1 MSDTSVA
8 TDASVARRLAFV
20 RFDAEAREALNAVK
34 PALDAALPSAM
45 DNFYSHIS
53 KFEEAR
59 QFFGGAGQDGSQKM
73 QAAAGRQVK
82 HWSAIS
88 AADFGDAYV
97 QSAKRIGRIHADI
110 GLEPR
115 WYVGGYTVII
125 DQLVSVVLEQLWP
138 KALGLRAPGC
148 ERASDALSAL
158 LKASLFDME
167 LVISTYLEESE
178 KRRLAAEEAREQA
191 EMEQRTALA
200 ALAEAI
206 DQLAK
211 GRLDYRLGTL
221 DAPNYASIQ
230 SDFNRAMEHLEE
242 AVGRIHG
249 NADVIRDGS
258 TKIVQAADDLAR
270 RTEHQAASLEE
281 TAAALEEIS
290 QATSQTA
297 SGALKA
303 DGVAQEAK
311 TSAQSSS
318 QAMRDMVVAMA
329 EIDSSAK
336 QIGQIVSL
344 IDDIAFQT
352 NLLALNAGVE
362 AARAGDAGR
371 GFAVVASEVRSLAQ
385 RSADAA
391 REIKT
396 LIASSGERVSAG
408 VNLVGQ
414 TGEALEV
421 LIGKVSEISVLV
433 AEMANSAKEQS
444 IGLTGINDAVNQL
457 DQVTQQNA
465 AMVEESTTASHAL
478 ALEAENLATSVSH
491 FQIAGRMADAV
502 MPVASHQRR
511 AAPALKVVRAEKA
524 KAVAIDDGW
533 SEF

>member
-8 TDASVARRLAFV
+8 TDASIARRLAFV
-20 RFDAEAREALNAVK
+20 RFDAEAREALNDVRTAVE
-34 PALDAALPSAM
+34 AALPSAM

-59 QFFGGAGQDGSQKM
+59 QFFGAGSQKM

-82 HWSAIS
+82 HWSAIA

-138 KALGLRAPGC
+138 KGLGLRAPGC
-148 ERASDALSAL
+148 ERASHALSAL

-178 KRRLAAEEAREQA
+178 KRRLAAEAAREQA

-249 NADVIRDGS
+249 NAAVIREGS

-408 VNLVGQ
+408 VRPGRPDRRSAGSADRQGFGNQRAGCRDGEFGQ
-414 TGEALEV
+414 G
-421 LIGKVSEISVLV
+421 
-433 AEMANSAKEQS
+433 
-444 IGLTGINDAVNQL
+444 AVDRPDR
-457 DQVTQQNA
+457 DQRCGQ
-465 AMVEESTTASHAL
+465 
-478 ALEAENLATSVSH
+478 
-491 FQIAGRMADAV
+491 
-502 MPVASHQRR
+502 
-511 AAPALKVVRAEKA
+511 PA
-524 KAVAIDDGW
+524 
-533 SEF
+533 

>member
-1 MSDTSVA
+1 MSEASVA
-8 TDASVARRLAFV
+8 TDAAIARRLSFV
-20 RFDAEAREALNAVK
+20 RFDDDARNALNEVR
-34 PALDAALPSAM
+34 PAIEAALPAVM
-45 DNFYSHIS
+45 DSFYSHIAQ
-53 KFEEAR
+53 FEEAR
-59 QFFGGAGQDGSQKM
+59 HFFGAGSDRM
-73 QAAAGRQVK
+73 QAASGRQVK
-82 HWSAIS
+82 HWSTI
-88 AADFGDAYV
+88 AAANFGDAYV
-97 QSAKRIGRIHADI
+97 ESAKRIGKIHANI

-125 DQLVSVVLEQLWP
+125 DELVSLILEQFWP
-138 KALGLRAPGC
+138 KALGLRAPGR
-148 ERASDALSAL
+148 EKAASALSAL

-178 KRRLAAEEAREQA
+178 RRRLAAEAAREEA
-191 EMEQRTALA
+191 EKEQRTALLSLA
-200 ALAEAI
+200 AAI
-206 DQLAK
+206 DHLAK
-211 GRLDYRLGTL
+211 GHLNYRIEGV
-221 DAPNYASIQ
+221 DAPTYDSIKT
-230 SDFNRAMEHLEE
+230 DFNGAMELLEE

-249 NADVIRDGS
+249 NAAVIRDGS
-258 TKIVQAADDLAR
+258 SKMVQSADALAR
-270 RTEHQAASLEE
+270 RTEHQTASLEE

-297 SGALKA
+297 NGALQA
-303 DGVAQEAK
+303 DSVAQDAK
-311 TSAQSSS
+311 SSAQSSS

-396 LIASSGERVSAG
+396 LIASSGDRVAAG
-408 VNLVGQ
+408 VRLVGQ

-421 LIGKVSEISVLV
+421 LIGKVTEISVLV
-433 AEMANSAKEQS
+433 AEIANSAKEQS
-444 IGLTGINDAVNQL
+444 IALTGINDAVNQL

-478 ALEAENLATSVSH
+478 ALEAENLAMSVSH
-491 FQIAGRMADAV
+491 FEITGHAL
-502 MPVASHQRR
+502 PEASIETPLRR
-511 AAPALKVVRAEKA
+511 PAPALRVVRSGSA
-524 KAVAIDDGW
+524 KPAVQEDDW
-533 SEF
+533 TEF